1 MMTPHDLFAHDVFS
15 TSIKWRRIMERF
27 LTRHKDRIV
36 GTITGFD
43 RILLRGT
50 LRCLSHPKGMWV
62 FLSSRHVLLKDY
74 GQFVQGL
81 SQEISEHG
89 KAFAA
94 ERGRPY
100 QYLASSAL
108 SKEQLAR
115 QIMEQDQIK
124 QGLVCV
130 FAAVEPCRTIS
141 VRPNRQSK
149 KLELVSQSRHCK
161 HLYFYFVDREL
172 GLMHIRLQTWLPFNI
187 QVCLNGR
194 RWLGNKLRQAGIP
207 FVQHDNTFT
216 EIADLPRAQQFMD
229 QLMRRDFAAYLNS
242 LIKAINPLVRHP
254 EWKLPNGYYWSFQ
267 EVEMATDVMFQN
279 ADSLA
284 RLYPSLLQHAMLV
297 CNSTDVLR
305 FLGRRFNSTFK
316 GEVSSNLRRRPEGLR
331 VKHWVEENSI
341 KMYDKALS
349 VLRIET
355 TINNPHRFK
364 AYRNST
370 RHGQPCRR
378 WLRLRKGV
386 IAIRRLVQIARAANE
401 RYLQALAVVGEP
413 KPSHRILDPVSQP
426 VQQERRRF
434 RALQPISPRESRLF
448 EVICQG
454 RFLLNGFRTKDLR
467 QSLPP
472 AQGVDLRR
480 YTLRLGRQ
488 LQLLRAHGLI
498 FKVAK
503 THYYRIT
510 NKGHEVMATAI
521 NFRAADM
528 ALLAA

>member
-1 MMTPHDLFAHDVFS
+1 
-15 TSIKWRRIMERF
+15 MERF
-27 LTRHKDRIV
+27 LTRHQDRII

-43 RILLRGT
+43 RMLFRGT
-50 LRCLSHPKGMWV
+50 LRCISHCQGMWV
-62 FLSSRHVLLKDY
+62 FLSSQHVLLKDY
-74 GQFVQGL
+74 GKFVQRL
-81 SQEISEHG
+81 SHEISEHG
-89 KAFAA
+89 KACAA
-94 ERGRPY
+94 QLGRPY
-100 QYLASSAL
+100 QYLTSSSL

-115 QIMEQDQIK
+115 EIMERDHIK
-124 QGLVCV
+124 RGLVCV

-161 HLYFYFVDREL
+161 HLYFYFVDREF
-172 GLMHIRLQTWLPFNI
+172 GLMHIRLQTWLPFTI
-187 QVCLNGR
+187 QVCVNGR
-194 RWLGNKLRQAGIP
+194 RWLGNKLEQAGIP

-216 EIADLPRAQQFMD
+216 EIADLNRAQQFMD
-229 QLMRRDFAAYLNS
+229 QLMRRDFAPCLNALTKVIS
-242 LIKAINPLVRHP
+242 PLALHS

-267 EVEMATDVMFQN
+267 EVETATDVMFRD

-284 RLYPSLLQHAMLV
+284 GLYPNLLQHAMLV

-305 FLGRRFNSTFK
+305 FLGRRLNGNFK
-316 GEVSSNLRRRPEGLR
+316 GAISSNLRRRHEGLR

-364 AYRNST
+364 AYRRST
-370 RHGQPCRR
+370 HHGQPCRR

-386 IAIRRLVQIARAANE
+386 VAIRRLVQIARAANE

-413 KPSHRILDPVSQP
+413 KPSHRILDPVSEP
-426 VQQERRRF
+426 VQQPRRRF

-448 EVICQG
+448 QLICQG
-454 RFLLNGFRTKDLR
+454 RFLLNGFRNKDLC

-472 AQGVDLRR
+472 PEDVDLRR
-480 YTLRLGRQ
+480 YSLRVGRQ

-510 NKGHEVMATAI
+510 NKGYEVMSTAI
-521 NFRAADM
+521 KFRAADI

>member
-1 MMTPHDLFAHDVFS
+1 M
-15 TSIKWRRIMERF
+15 
-27 LTRHKDRIV
+27 
-36 GTITGFD
+36 
-43 RILLRGT
+43 
-50 LRCLSHPKGMWV
+50 
-62 FLSSRHVLLKDY
+62 
-74 GQFVQGL
+74 
-81 SQEISEHG
+81 SQ
-89 KAFAA
+89 
-94 ERGRPY
+94 
-100 QYLASSAL
+100 
-108 SKEQLAR
+108 
-115 QIMEQDQIK
+115 M
-124 QGLVCV
+124 
-130 FAAVEPCRTIS
+130 S

-161 HLYFYFVDREL
+161 HLYFYFIDREF
-172 GLMHIRLQTWLPFNI
+172 GLMHIRLQTWLPFTL
-187 QVCLNGR
+187 QVCVNGR
-194 RWLGNKLRQAGIP
+194 RWLGHKLERAGIA

-216 EIADLPRAQQFMD
+216 EVADVERAQKFMD
-229 QLMRRDFAAYLNS
+229 QLMQRDFSAWLNG
-242 LIKAINPLVRHP
+242 LVRAVNPLLRHP
-254 EWKLPNGYYWSFQ
+254 EWNLPNGYYWSFQ
-267 EVEMATDVMFQN
+267 EVETANDVMFRDP
-279 ADSLA
+279 DSLA
-284 RLYPSLLQHAMLV
+284 RLYPSLLQHAMLI

-305 FLGRRFNSTFK
+305 FLGRRISSVFK

-341 KMYDKALS
+341 KMYDKAFS

-364 AYRNST
+364 AYRHST

-386 IAIRRLVQIARAANE
+386 VAISRLVQIARAANE

-426 VQQERRRF
+426 VHQQRRRF

-454 RFLLNGFRTKDLR
+454 RFLLNGFRNKDLC
-467 QSLPP
+467 SALPP
-472 AQGVDLRR
+472 PQHLDLRR
-480 YTLRLGRQ
+480 YSLRIGRQ

-521 NFRAADM
+521 KFRAADM

>member
-1 MMTPHDLFAHDVFS
+1 
-15 TSIKWRRIMERF
+15 MERF
-27 LTRHKDRIV
+27 LTRHQDRIV

-43 RILLRGT
+43 RMLFRGT
-50 LRCLSHPKGMWV
+50 LRCLSHPKGMGV

-74 GQFVQGL
+74 RQFVQRL
-81 SQEISEHG
+81 SAEVSEHG
-89 KAFAA
+89 KALAA
-94 ERGRPY
+94 ELRRPY
-100 QYLASSAL
+100 QYLPSSAL

-115 QIMEQDQIK
+115 EIMEKDQIK

-149 KLELVSQSRHCK
+149 KLELQAQSRQCK
-161 HLYFYFVDREL
+161 HLYFYFVDREF

-187 QVCLNGR
+187 QVCVNGR
-194 RWLGNKLRQAGIP
+194 RWLGNKLAAAGIS
-207 FVQHDNTFT
+207 FTQHDNTFT
-216 EIADLPRAQQFMD
+216 EIADLAQAQRFMD
-229 QLMRRDFAAYLNS
+229 QLMRRDFATYLNA
-242 LIKAINPLVRHP
+242 LIKVINPVARHP

-267 EVEMATDVMFQN
+267 EVETATDIMFCD
-279 ADSLA
+279 ADSLSQ
-284 RLYPSLLQHAMLV
+284 LYPSLLQHAMLV

-305 FLGRRFNSTFK
+305 FLGRPFNSTFK
-316 GEVSSNLRRRPEGLR
+316 GEVSSNLRHRPEGLR

-364 AYRNST
+364 ALRNST

-386 IAIRRLVQIARAANE
+386 VAIRRLVQIARAANE

-413 KPSHRILDPVSQP
+413 KPSHRIFDPVSQP
-426 VQQERRRF
+426 VQRDRRRF
-434 RALQPISPRESRLF
+434 RALQPISPRDSRLF
-448 EVICQG
+448 QAICQG
-454 RFLLNGFRTKDLR
+454 RFILNGFRNKDLC
-467 QSLPP
+467 QLLPP
-472 AQGVDLRR
+472 PAEVDPHRYALRI
-480 YTLRLGRQ
+480 GRQ

-510 NKGHEVMATAI
+510 NKGHDVMATAI
-521 NFRAADM
+521 NFRAADL

>member
-1 MMTPHDLFAHDVFS
+1 
-15 TSIKWRRIMERF
+15 MERF

-43 RILLRGT
+43 RMLFRGT
-50 LRCLSHPKGMWV
+50 VRCLSHPRGMWV

-74 GQFVQGL
+74 GRFVL
-81 SQEISEHG
+81 SLSHEISEHA
-89 KAFAA
+89 KTFAA
-94 ERGRPY
+94 ELGRPY
-100 QYLASSAL
+100 QYLPSSSL

-115 QIMEQDQIK
+115 EFMERDQIK
-124 QGLVCV
+124 EGLVCV

-141 VRPNRQSK
+141 VRPNRASK
-149 KLELVSQSRHCK
+149 KLELVAQSRQCK
-161 HLYFYFVDREL
+161 HLYFYFVDREF
-172 GLMHIRLQTWLPFNI
+172 GLMHIRLQSWLPFTI

-194 RWLGNKLRQAGIP
+194 RWLGNKLQQAGIS

-216 EIADLPRAQQFMD
+216 EIADVQRGQQFMD
-229 QLMRRDFAAYLNS
+229 QLMQRDFARYLNALTKVIS
-242 LIKAINPLVRHP
+242 PLTRHP

-267 EVEMATDVMFQN
+267 EVETATDIMFRD
-279 ADSLA
+279 APSLS

-305 FLGRRFNSTFK
+305 FLGRRCNSTFK
-316 GEVSSNLRRRPEGLR
+316 GEVSSNLRHRAEGLR

-370 RHGQPCRR
+370 RYGQPCRR

-413 KPSHRILDPVSQP
+413 KPSHRILDPVSEP
-426 VQQERRRF
+426 VRQQQRRF

-454 RFLLNGFRTKDLR
+454 RFLLNGFRNKDLC
-467 QSLPP
+467 QALPP
-472 AQGVDLRR
+472 SQGIDYRR
-480 YTLRLGRQ
+480 YVLRIGRQ

-521 NFRAADM
+521 KFRSTDV
-528 ALLAA
+528 ALLAP

>member
-1 MMTPHDLFAHDVFS
+1 
-15 TSIKWRRIMERF
+15 MERF
-27 LTRHKDRIV
+27 LTRHQDRIV

-43 RILLRGT
+43 RMLFRGT
-50 LRCLSHPKGMWV
+50 LRCLSHPRGMWV

-74 GQFVQGL
+74 GLFVQLL
-81 SQEISEHG
+81 SHEISEHG
-89 KAFAA
+89 KAYAA
-94 ERGRPY
+94 ELGRPY
-100 QYLASSAL
+100 QYLPSSSL

-124 QGLVCV
+124 QGLICV

-149 KLELVSQSRHCK
+149 KLELMAQSRQCK
-161 HLYFYFVDREL
+161 HLYFYFVDREF

-187 QVCLNGR
+187 QVCVNGR
-194 RWLGNKLRQAGIP
+194 RWLGNKLEQAGIS
-207 FVQHDNTFT
+207 FTQHDNTFT
-216 EIADLPRAQQFMD
+216 EIADLQRAQQFMD
-229 QLMRRDFAAYLNS
+229 QLMRRDFAAYLNA
-242 LIKAINPLVRHP
+242 LTKVINPVLRHP

-267 EVEMATDVMFQN
+267 EVETATDVMFQD

-284 RLYPSLLQHAMLV
+284 QLYPSLLQHAMLI
-297 CNSTDVLR
+297 CKSTDVLR
-305 FLGRRFNSTFK
+305 FLGRRVTSLFK

-331 VKHWVEENSI
+331 VKHWVDENSI
-341 KMYDKALS
+341 KMYDKALC

-364 AYRNST
+364 ALRHST

-378 WLRLRKGV
+378 WTRLRKGV

-426 VQQERRRF
+426 LKLEKRRF
-434 RALQPISPRESRLF
+434 RALQPISLRESRLF

-454 RFLLNGFRTKDLR
+454 RFLLHGFRNKDLS
-467 QSLPP
+467 QALPAP
-472 AQGVDLRR
+472 ADVDHRR
-480 YTLRLGRQ
+480 HALSIGRQ

-498 FKVAK
+498 FKVTK

-510 NKGHEVMATAI
+510 NKGHAVMATALK
-521 NFRAADM
+521 FRATDI

>member
-1 MMTPHDLFAHDVFS
+1 
-15 TSIKWRRIMERF
+15 MERF

-43 RILLRGT
+43 RMLFRGT
-50 LRCLSHPKGMWV
+50 LRCLSHPRGMGV
-62 FLSSRHVLLKDY
+62 FLSSQHVLLKDY
-74 GQFVQGL
+74 GQFVQRL
-81 SQEISEHG
+81 SQEICEHA
-89 KAFAA
+89 KNFAA
-94 ERGRPY
+94 EQGRRY
-100 QYLASSAL
+100 QYLPSSSL
-108 SKEQLAR
+108 SKEKLAR
-115 QIMEQDQIK
+115 EFMEKDQVK

-141 VRPNRQSK
+141 VRPNRELK
-149 KLELVSQSRHCK
+149 KLELVSQARQCK
-161 HLYFYFVDREL
+161 HLYFYFVDREF

-187 QVCLNGR
+187 QVCVNGR
-194 RWLGNKLRQAGIP
+194 RWLGNKLEQAGIA
-207 FVQHDNTFT
+207 FTQHDNTFT
-216 EIADLPRAQQFMD
+216 EIADLERAQQFME
-229 QLMRRDFAAYLNS
+229 QLMRRDFAAYLNA
-242 LIKAINPLVRHP
+242 LTKVINPVLRHP
-254 EWKLPNGYYWSFQ
+254 TWKLPNGYYWSFQ
-267 EVEMATDVMFQN
+267 EVEMATDIMFRTP
-279 ADSLA
+279 DSLS
-284 RLYPSLLQHAMLV
+284 RLYPSLLQYAMLV

-316 GEVSSNLRRRPEGLR
+316 GDVSSNLRHRVEGLR

-341 KMYDKALS
+341 KMYDKAFS

-413 KPSHRILDPVSQP
+413 KPSHRVLDPVSQP
-426 VQQERRRF
+426 VRLNQRRF

-448 EVICQG
+448 EIICQG
-454 RFLLNGFRTKDLR
+454 RFLLHGFRNKDL
-467 QSLPP
+467 SEALPAP
-472 AQGVDLRR
+472 AELERHRYALRI
-480 YTLRLGRQ
+480 GRQ

-498 FKVAK
+498 FKVPK

-510 NKGHEVMATAI
+510 NKGHEVMATALK
-521 NFRAADM
+521 FRAADM

>member
-1 MMTPHDLFAHDVFS
+1 
-15 TSIKWRRIMERF
+15 MERF

-43 RILLRGT
+43 RMLFRGT
-50 LRCLSHPKGMWV
+50 LRCLSHSQGMGV
-62 FLSSRHVLLKDY
+62 FLSSQHVLLKDY
-74 GQFVQGL
+74 GQFVKRL
-81 SQEISEHG
+81 SDELSEHG
-89 KAFAA
+89 KALAA
-94 ERGRPY
+94 QQGRPY
-100 QYLASSAL
+100 QYLASSSL

-115 QIMEQDQIK
+115 AIKERDQIQ

-130 FAAVEPCRTIS
+130 LAAVEPCYTIS

-149 KLELVSQSRHCK
+149 KLELVCQSRQCK
-161 HLYFYFVDREL
+161 HLYFYFVDREF
-172 GLMHIRLQTWLPFNI
+172 GLMHIRLQTWLPFTI

-194 RWLGNKLRQAGIP
+194 RWLGHKLQRAGIAS
-207 FVQHDNTFT
+207 VQHDNTFT
-216 EIADLPRAQQFMD
+216 EIADLQRAQQFMD
-229 QLMRRDFAAYLNS
+229 QLMRRNFATLLNALS
-242 LIKAINPLVRHP
+242 KVISPLTRHP

-267 EVEMATDVMFQN
+267 EVELATDVMFHD

-297 CNSTDVLR
+297 FNSTDILR

-316 GEVSSNLRRRPEGLR
+316 GPVSSNLRRRPEGVR

-341 KMYDKALS
+341 KMYDKAFS

-364 AYRNST
+364 AYRHST
-370 RHGQPCRR
+370 HHGQPCRR

-386 IAIRRLVQIARAANE
+386 VAIRRLVQIARAANE

-413 KPSHRILDPVSQP
+413 KPAHRILDPVSEPVLQP
-426 VQQERRRF
+426 QRRF
-434 RALQPISPRESRLF
+434 RALQPISPREYRLF
-448 EVICQG
+448 QVICQG
-454 RFLLNGFRTKDLR
+454 RFLLNGFRNKDLC
-467 QSLPP
+467 QALPP
-472 AQGVDLRR
+472 PADVEPRR
-480 YTLRLGRQ
+480 YALRLGRQ

-521 NFRAADM
+521 KFRAADQ

>member
-1 MMTPHDLFAHDVFS
+1 
-15 TSIKWRRIMERF
+15 MERF

-43 RILLRGT
+43 RMLFRGT
-50 LRCLSHPKGMWV
+50 LRCLSHPKGMEV

-74 GQFVQGL
+74 KGFVKSL
-81 SQEISEHG
+81 SDEISEHA
-89 KAFAA
+89 KTFA
-94 ERGRPY
+94 EQRKRPY
-100 QYLASSAL
+100 KFLTSSSL

-115 QIMEQDQIK
+115 QIMEQDQVK

-130 FAAVEPCRTIS
+130 FAAVEPCQTIS

-149 KLELVSQSRHCK
+149 KLELFSQSRYCK
-161 HLYFYFVDREL
+161 HLYFYFIDREF
-172 GLMHIRLQTWLPFNI
+172 GLMHIRLQTWLPFTM

-194 RWLGNKLRQAGIP
+194 RWLGNRLQQAGIP

-216 EIADLPRAQQFMD
+216 EIADVPRAQQFMN
-229 QLMRRDFAAYLNS
+229 QLMQRQFAPYLNHLVK
-242 LIKAINPLVRHP
+242 LISPLARHP

-267 EVEMATDVMFQN
+267 EVETATDIMFRD
-279 ADSLA
+279 ADSLS

-305 FLGRRFNSTFK
+305 FLGRRLHSLFK
-316 GEVSSNLRRRPEGLR
+316 GAVSSNLRRRPEGLR

-364 AYRNST
+364 AYRQST

-413 KPSHRILDPVSQP
+413 KPSHRILDPVSKP
-426 VQQERRRF
+426 IHKKSRRF

-454 RFLLNGFRTKDLR
+454 RFLIHGFRNKDLR
-467 QSLPP
+467 HSLPP
-472 AQGVDLRR
+472 PEPLEPRRFALRI
-480 YTLRLGRQ
+480 GRQ

-498 FKVAK
+498 FKVPK

-510 NKGHEVMATAI
+510 NKGQEVMATAI
-521 NFRAADM
+521 KFRATDM

>member
-1 MMTPHDLFAHDVFS
+1 
-15 TSIKWRRIMERF
+15 MERF

-50 LRCLSHPKGMWV
+50 LRCISHCKGMWV
-62 FLSSRHVLLKDY
+62 FLSSQHVLLKEY
-74 GQFVQGL
+74 GQFVQRL
-81 SQEISEHG
+81 SHEISEHG

-100 QYLASSAL
+100 QYLTSSSL

-115 QIMEQDQIK
+115 KIMEQDQIK

-130 FAAVEPCRTIS
+130 FAAVEPCHTIS
-141 VRPNRQSK
+141 VRPNRQRK

-161 HLYFYFVDREL
+161 HLYFYFVDREF
-172 GLMHIRLQTWLPFNI
+172 GLMHIRLQTWLPFTI
-187 QVCLNGR
+187 QVCVNGR
-194 RWLGNKLRQAGIP
+194 RWLGNKLQQAGIP

-216 EIADLPRAQQFMD
+216 EIADLQQGQQFMD
-229 QLMRRDFAAYLNS
+229 QLMRRDFASCLNA
-242 LIKAINPLVRHP
+242 LTKVINPLARHP

-267 EVEMATDVMFQN
+267 EVETATDVMFRD

-305 FLGRRFNSTFK
+305 FLGRRITSTFK
-316 GEVSSNLRRRPEGLR
+316 GEISSNLRRRHEGLR
-331 VKHWVEENSI
+331 VKHWVDENSI

-364 AYRNST
+364 ALRQST
-370 RHGQPCRR
+370 HHGQPCRR

-386 IAIRRLVQIARAANE
+386 IAIRRLVQIAKAANE

-413 KPSHRILDPVSQP
+413 KPSHRILDPVSEP
-426 VQQERRRF
+426 VQLQRRRF

-454 RFLLNGFRTKDLR
+454 RFLLNGFRNKDLC
-467 QSLPP
+467 QTLPP
-472 AQGVDLRR
+472 PEDVDLRR
-480 YTLRLGRQ
+480 YALRIGRQ

-498 FKVAK
+498 FRVAQ

-510 NKGHEVMATAI
+510 NKGHQVMATAI
-521 NFRAADM
+521 KFRAADT

>member
-1 MMTPHDLFAHDVFS
+1 
-15 TSIKWRRIMERF
+15 MERF
-27 LTRHKDRIV
+27 LKRHRSRIA

-43 RILLRGT
+43 RILFRGT
-50 LRCLSHPKGMWV
+50 LRCISHCRGLWV
-62 FLSSRHVLLKDY
+62 FLMSQGVLLKHF
-74 GQFVQGL
+74 GKFVERV
-81 SQEISEHG
+81 SHEICEHG

-94 ERGRPY
+94 EQGRPY
-100 QYLASSAL
+100 QYLPSSAQ

-115 QIMEQDQIK
+115 EIMERDEIN

-130 FAAVEPCRTIS
+130 FAAVEPCYTLT
-141 VRPNRQSK
+141 VVGNRETK
-149 KLELVSQSRHCK
+149 KLELVRRLRKCK
-161 HLYFYFVDREL
+161 HLYFYFVDPEF
-172 GLMHIRLQTWLPFNI
+172 GLMHIRLQTWLPFTI

-194 RWLGNKLRQAGIP
+194 RWLGNKLQQAGIE

-216 EIADLPRAQQFMD
+216 QVADSKRAQRLMD
-229 QLMRRDFAAYLNS
+229 QLMERDFARYLNALTKVIS
-242 LIKAINPLVRHP
+242 PLSRHP

-267 EVEMATDVMFQN
+267 EVETATDVMFR
-279 ADSLA
+279 DPESLA
-284 RLYPSLLQHAMLV
+284 RLYPSLLHHAMLI
-297 CNSTDVLR
+297 CNSSDVLR
-305 FLGRRFNSTFK
+305 FLGRRVTSTFK
-316 GEVSSNLRRRPEGLR
+316 GDLSSNLRRRHEGLR
-331 VKHWVEENSI
+331 VKHWVDENSI

-364 AYRNST
+364 AFRNST

-386 IAIRRLVQIARAANE
+386 VAIRRLVQISRAANE

-426 VQQERRRF
+426 LQLQRRRF
-434 RALQPISPRESRLF
+434 RALQPISPREGRLF

-454 RFLLNGFRTKDLR
+454 RFLLNGFRNKDLC
-467 QSLPP
+467 QALPTSEE
-472 AQGVDLRR
+472 VDHRR
-480 YTLRLGRQ
+480 YAQRVGRQ

-498 FKVAK
+498 SKVLK

-510 NKGHEVMATAI
+510 NKGHQVMATALK
-521 NFRAADM
+521 FRAADM

>member
-1 MMTPHDLFAHDVFS
+1 
-15 TSIKWRRIMERF
+15 MERF
-27 LTRHKDRIV
+27 LTRHQDRIV

-43 RILLRGT
+43 RTLFRGT
-50 LRCLSHPKGMWV
+50 LRCLSHPEGMWV
-62 FLSSRHVLLKDY
+62 FLSSQHVLLKDY
-74 GQFVQGL
+74 GQFVQHL
-81 SQEISEHG
+81 SQEISEHA
-89 KAFAA
+89 KTFAA
-94 ERGRPY
+94 EQGRRY
-100 QYLASSAL
+100 QYLPSSSS

-115 QIMEQDQIK
+115 QIIEEEQIK
-124 QGLVCV
+124 RGLVCV
-130 FAAVEPCRTIS
+130 FAAVEPCRTVS
-141 VRPNRQSK
+141 VRPNRASK
-149 KLELVSQSRHCK
+149 KLELVAQSRQCK
-161 HLYFYFVDREL
+161 HLYFYFVDREF
-172 GLMHIRLQTWLPFNI
+172 GLMHIRLQTWLPFTM
-187 QVCLNGR
+187 QVCVNGR
-194 RWLGNKLRQAGIP
+194 RWLGNKLEQAGIP

-216 EIADLPRAQQFMD
+216 EIADLSVAQQLMD
-229 QLMRRDFAAYLNS
+229 QLMRRDFAACLNS
-242 LIKAINPLVRHP
+242 LIKAINPLARHP

-267 EVEMATDVMFQN
+267 EVEMATDIMFRE

-284 RLYPSLLQHAMLV
+284 KLYPSLLQHAMLV

-316 GEVSSNLRRRPEGLR
+316 GDVSSNLRHRVEGLR

-413 KPSHRILDPVSQP
+413 KPSYRILDPVSQP
-426 VQQERRRF
+426 LKLERRRF
-434 RALQPISPRESRLF
+434 RALQPVSLRESRLF

-454 RFLLNGFRTKDLR
+454 RFLLHGFRNKDL
-467 QSLPP
+467 SAALSAP
-472 AQGVDLRR
+472 AAVDHRR
-480 YTLRLGRQ
+480 HALRLGRQ

-503 THYYRIT
+503 THCYRIT
-510 NKGHEVMATAI
+510 NKGHEVMATALK
-521 NFRAADM
+521 FRATDM